1 MTQKSSTGAVGQF
14 VKYLQKELAGF
25 VFNEDG
31 EWTGEVNE
39 EQRNRAALARLR
51 RSRGKHPNQSHE
63 AHRYVTYFTG
73 GISGWKEECFYYVA
87 ELFAAY
93 PDREGSWSKER
104 DGEGYQ
110 QTNLGASF
118 RKLVDKLVEEDESLE
133 NEEEKRKKATKR
145 VERRFTALLATSRN
159 NLPDRLNHAL
169 SLLKAKEVPVD
180 WQELLYNLQQ
190 WEGQNP
196 LVVKDNQ
203 RPSVQRQWAKAF
215 WSLPQ
220 NQPESSGSPSESDTA
235 HAAPEADDETQ
246 PAMED

>member
-1 MTQKSSTGAVGQF
+1 MTQSSLTGAVGQF

-25 VFNEDG
+25 VFNDDS

-39 EQRNRAALARLR
+39 ERRNRAALARLR

-63 AHRYVTYFTG
+63 AHRYVTFFTG
-73 GISGWKEECFYYVA
+73 TISGWKEECFYYVA

-93 PDREGSWSKER
+93 PEKEGSWLKER
-104 DGEGYQ
+104 DGDGYQ

-133 NEEEKRKKATKR
+133 DEEAKRKKATER

-159 NLPDRLNHAL
+159 NLPDRLIHAL

-180 WQELLYNLQQ
+180 WQRLLFDLQQ

-203 RPSVQRQWAKAF
+203 WPSVQRKWAKAF
-215 WSLPQ
+215 WTLPK
-220 NQPESSGSPSESDTA
+220 NQSRSPDSGSESDPNQA
-235 HAAPEADDETQ
+235 VPEADDETQ
-246 PAMED
+246 LTMED

>member
-1 MTQKSSTGAVGQF
+1 MTQPNPSGAVRPF
-14 VKYLQKELAGF
+14 VKYLQKELAGY
-25 VFNEDG
+25 VFDEDG
-31 EWTGEVNE
+31 EWTGEIKE
-39 EQRNRAALARLR
+39 ERRDRAALARLR

-63 AHRYVTYFTG
+63 AHRYVTLFTT
-73 GISGWKEECFYYVA
+73 GISGWKEVCYYYVA

-93 PDREGSWSKER
+93 PDGGWLKER
-104 DGEGYQ
+104 DGDGYR

-118 RKLVDKLVEEDESLE
+118 RKLVDRLVEEDKSHDD
-133 NEEEKRKKATKR
+133 EETKRKKATER

-159 NLPDRLNHAL
+159 NLPDRLIHAL

-180 WQELLYNLQQ
+180 WQELLFNLQQ

-215 WSLPQ
+215 WTLPKT
-220 NQPESSGSPSESDTA
+220 QPESPDSQGGSDPA
-235 HAAPEADDETQ
+235 HVAPESNNETQ
-246 PAMED
+246 PTEED